1 MRTEM
6 LLGQERMKRLSA
18 CRVAVFGL
26 GGVGG
31 YAAERVMHSANPGV
45 FRCVRTIGDAVEA
58 GETDH
63 EALIREIKEEMD
75 WDVYVDRKL
84 GTVEEQYPDFSISLT
99 AYLCKG
105 GNGEFKLL
113 EHLDYKWLTKDELP
127 RLNWTDADRKLLAL
141 L

>member
-1 MRTEM
+1 MDSKAKRVVAAVIMRDGKYLCM
-6 LLGQERMKRLSA
+6 QR
-18 CRVAVFGL
+18 CRKGRDYIAEHWEFP
-26 GGVGG
+26 GGK
-31 YAAERVMHSANPGV
+31 
-45 FRCVRTIGDAVEA
+45 VEA

-75 WDVYVDRKL
+75 WDVYVGRKL

>member
-1 MRTEM
+1 MRDGKYLCM
-6 LLGQERMKRLSA
+6 QR
-18 CRVAVFGL
+18 CRKGRDYIAEHWKFP
-26 GGVGG
+26 GGK
-31 YAAERVMHSANPGV
+31 
-45 FRCVRTIGDAVEA
+45 VEA

-75 WDVYVDRKL
+75 WDVYVGRKL

>member
-1 MRTEM
+1 MEKKHYDVVAAVVKDGDRYLCTQRTRSR
-6 LLGQERMKRLSA
+6 LKYITERWE
-18 CRVAVFGL
+18 FP
-26 GGVGG
+26 GGKVK
-31 YAAERVMHSANPGV
+31 E
-45 FRCVRTIGDAVEA
+45 
-58 GETDH
+58 GESDH
-63 EALIREIKEEMD
+63 EALLREIKEEMD
-75 WDVYVDRKL
+75 WDVYVGRKL